1 MQSKRALWLAEGLIG
16 AVAIILA
23 VTGYV
28 AEAVA
33 VTAMIAA
40 TMDKLIDSKPS

>member
-1 MQSKRALWLAEGLIG
+1 MQSKRALWLAEGLMG

-23 VTGYV
+23 VMGHV

-33 VTAMIAA
+33 CVAMIAA
-40 TMDKLIDSKPS
+40 TMDKLIKD

>member
-1 MQSKRALWLAEGLIG
+1 MQSKRALWLAESIIG

-23 VTGYV
+23 VMGHV

-33 VTAMIAA
+33 CVALIAG
-40 TMDKLIDSKPS
+40 TMDKLIKD